1 MEDRQIIDLYWR
13 RSESAISETAVK
25 YGNYLH
31 AIAYNILTSREDAQ
45 ECVSDTYLA
54 AWNRL
59 PPQRPAILSAFLG
72 KITRYISISRWRR
85 RSADKRGGGEM
96 PIALEELEACVADG
110 MDVEAAYQRKETVA
124 AVNRFLDTLGDEE
137 RNIFLR
143 RYWFLDSAQDIAARY
158 GISQSKVSTTLHRTR
173 TKLRGCLEKEG
184 LL

>member
-1 MEDRQIIDLYWR
+1 MEDRQIIDLYWQ
-13 RSESAISETAVK
+13 RSERAISETAVK
-25 YGNYLH
+25 YGHYLQS
-31 AIAYNILTSREDAQ
+31 IAYNILNQREDA
-45 ECVSDTYLA
+45 EESVSDTYLA

-85 RSADKRGGGEM
+85 RGAQKRGGGEM
-96 PIALEELEACVADG
+96 PLALEELEACVSDPL
-110 MDVEAAYQRKETVA
+110 DVETAYQRKETAA
-124 AVNRFLDTLGDEE
+124 AVNRFLDTLADEE

-143 RYWFLDSAQDIAARY
+143 RYWFLDPTVQIAERY

-173 TKLRGCLEKEG
+173 KKLRTALEQEG